1 MRNNPCPHEAGLT
14 KLTHPANSCFLCP
27 NLTRCPPHAAGPYT
41 CGVRLFLF
49 SCSAMVVV
57 YGTPVRPSGRCQRPL
72 QRAIRAAMTSLCTS
86 QQALARGE
94 FPTRDD
100 ERRLPGIGA
109 ARFLVTSPA
118 HRFCSRRARFV
129 PGTRSVCSANR
140 TRGMQHVM
148 PRTRAHVGTHVF
160 RIQLLSA
167 ILTVHAAGLC
177 PTWNVSGPDREDARV
192 QAEREVRHGP
202 RTRRRVNPAR

>member
-57 YGTPVRPSGRCQRPL
+57 YGTPVRPSGRCQRPFRRPIL
-72 QRAIRAAMTSLCTS
+72 AAMTSLCQLQS
-86 QQALARGE
+86 ALAHGE

-100 ERRLPGIGA
+100 VRCFSGIRDL
-109 ARFLVTSPA
+109 RFPVTSPA
-118 HRFCSRRARFV
+118 HRACSRHVRFV

-148 PRTRAHVGTHVF
+148 PRTRARAHMGKPP
-160 RIQLLSA
+160 
-167 ILTVHAAGLC
+167 C
-177 PTWNVSGPDREDARV
+177 
-192 QAEREVRHGP
+192 AEFTQQP
-202 RTRRRVNPAR
+202 SPPF